1 LNNPI
6 TSFYQIISV
15 SINRLS
21 KVLLELFQLL
31 KMPKNLS
38 GGNKAKKG
46 KNRAPE
52 GLGPITYA
60 DKEQCYGSIVKNIG
74 NGQIMLQVS
83 KLIDKKSGRFEV
95 FEAIGRPRGLLR
107 KRRTRYI
114 EGGLVLCSER
124 SFETHTDGSTVR
136 KLPIVDI
143 ILVYDPAHSRRIIQ
157 EHYVPGEFG
166 KAFTT
171 SQARTAAAV
180 AAASAS
186 GSSKMD
192 ALIGAEDGF
201 EFHDDI
207 PGGDDEEEDA
217 KPEEEALDI
226 DDL

>member
-1 LNNPI
+1 
-6 TSFYQIISV
+6 
-15 SINRLS
+15 
-21 KVLLELFQLL
+21 
-31 KMPKNLS
+31 MPKNLS

-46 KNRAPE
+46 KNRASE

-60 DKEQCYGSIVKNIG
+60 DKDQCYGSIVKIIG
-74 NGQIMLQVS
+74 NGQIAIHVS
-83 KLIDKKSGRFEV
+83 KLIDPSTGRFHV

-124 SFETHTDGSTVR
+124 DFETHKNGSTVR
-136 KLPIVDI
+136 KIPIVDI
-143 ILVYDPAHSRRIIQ
+143 LLVYDPAHSRRIIQ
-157 EHYVPGEFG
+157 EHRVPGEFG

-171 SQARTAAAV
+171 SQSRTAAAV

-192 ALIGAEDGF
+192 SLIGAEDGF

-207 PGGDDEEEDA
+207 PGGDDEEDA
-217 KPEEEALDI
+217 KPEKDI
-226 DDL
+226 DIDIDAI